1 MLRARAAVP
10 AGRREVHPVPGVRA
24 GFTPRSPRPPGPV
37 ARGGGYVPD
46 VAAITDHAIRVAGLG
61 KTYRLGATGE
71 RPSTAASAAIQW
83 LRSTGR
89 ARTTDF
95 DALDDITFDVPQGE
109 ALGIV
114 GRNGAGKSTL
124 LKILTRVTAPS
135 RGRIELDG
143 RIGSLLEVGTGFHP
157 ELTGRENIY
166 LNGAILGMTRKE
178 IRRRYDEI
186 VDFSGIEKFLATP
199 VKRYSSG
206 MYVRLAFSVAAHLDT
221 EILAIDEVLAVGDA
235 EFQRRSIAKMRE
247 AAQGGR
253 TVLYVSHQLQTV
265 QALCSSAIL
274 LDRGRLRY
282 AGTVEGTLQAYR
294 ESFESFAAAQ
304 SDPDRRPGTG
314 DVRFSSVQMEDEFLR
329 SSQDVVVDFEVPP
342 SKDLVG
348 TYFVSAHVNNDQ
360 GAVIAQCDSR
370 LVGRWFDPDQH
381 QKGRLVIR
389 DLWLKPGQ
397 YTVDLYACQSGVLD
411 AWEGAWRFEVLPDLP
426 YPEYAESSSTDKG
439 LVFAD
444 FHYEGA

>member
-1 MLRARAAVP
+1 MQATTEP
-10 AGRREVHPVPGVRA
+10 
-24 GFTPRSPRPPGPV
+24 
-37 ARGGGYVPD
+37 
-46 VAAITDHAIRVAGLG
+46 AIRVAGLG
-61 KTYRLGATGE
+61 KTYRLGAFGE
-71 RPSTAASAAIQW
+71 RPSTAAAAAIQW
-83 LRSTGR
+83 VRSTGKQKY
-89 ARTTDF
+89 TLF
-95 DALDDITFDVPQGE
+95 DALDDVSFEVPQGE

-124 LKILTRVTAPS
+124 LKILTRVTAPT

-157 ELTGRENIY
+157 ELTGKENIY

-178 IRRRYDEI
+178 INKRYDEI
-186 VDFSGIEKFLATP
+186 VAFSGIEKFLATP

-235 EFQRRSIAKMRE
+235 EFQRRSIQKMRE

-265 QALCSSAIL
+265 QALCTSAVL
-274 LDRGRLRY
+274 LDRGTLTY
-282 AGTVEGTLQAYR
+282 SGTVEGTLQAYR
-294 ESFESFAAAQ
+294 DSFESFAAAQ
-304 SDPDRRPGTG
+304 SDPAKRPGNG
-314 DVRFSSVQMEDEFLR
+314 NLRLSSVRMEDEFVK
-329 SSQDVVVDFEVPP
+329 SSQDIVVDFEAPP

-348 TYFVSAHVNNDQ
+348 TYFVSMHINNDQ
-360 GAVIAQCDSR
+360 GTVIAQCDSR
-370 LVGRWFDPDQH
+370 LVGKWFDPEKAQR
-381 QKGRLVIR
+381 GRLVVR

-397 YTVDLYACQSGVLD
+397 YTVDVYACQAGVLD

-426 YPEYAESSSTDKG
+426 YPEFTESSSTEKG
-439 LVFAD
+439 MVFVNFD
-444 FHYEGA
+444 YEGV